1 MNDNDNIIANAL
13 AYAKSVFGSDATGH
27 DFYHT
32 QRVYDLSR
40 LICSKEG
47 GDLFVV
53 SLAALLHDVD
63 DPKLF
68 ATENLANARG
78 FLGEN
83 GVASEVIERI
93 CHIISQVS
101 FKAGDTKVP
110 DSLEGKIVQDAD
122 RLDAIGAIGI
132 ARAFAYGGSH
142 GRPIYEPSEVP
153 MAGMDEKTYRAH
165 AGCTVNHFY
174 EKLLLLKDMMNTP
187 TARALATHRDC
198 VMRTFLDEFLK
209 EWGEGAREN

>member
-1 MNDNDNIIANAL
+1 MDKNNIIANAL
-13 AYAKSVFGSDATGH
+13 AYAKSVFDSDATGH

-32 QRVYDLSR
+32 RRVYELSK

-78 FLGEN
+78 FLREN
-83 GVASEVIERI
+83 SVAPEVIERI

-142 GRPIYEPSEVP
+142 GRPIYEPSEAP
-153 MAGMDEKTYRAH
+153 QTGMDEKSYRAH

-187 TARALATHRDC
+187 TALSIAAHRDS
-198 VMRTFLDEFLK
+198 VMRTFLEEFLREWK
-209 EWGEGAREN
+209 EGLREN